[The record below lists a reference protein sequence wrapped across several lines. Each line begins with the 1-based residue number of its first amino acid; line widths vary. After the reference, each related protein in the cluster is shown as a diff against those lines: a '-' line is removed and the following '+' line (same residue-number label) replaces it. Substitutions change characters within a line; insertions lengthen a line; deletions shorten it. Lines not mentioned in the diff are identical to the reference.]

1 MLLYSILNIPDF
13 PQESPAAI
21 HLHIFLEKLESIA
34 LVGQVVIV
42 LLDFGFQGLTNLLQ
56 YFRGDFPVFLLDHR
70 FICVDP
76 ANLTGIPRARKA
88 AGVHGDPAVIVQ
100 VKRKN
105 HHAIH
110 LFYQRKQFA
119 GGEGRKAIIQKPVRD
134 FIFQRGRIAGGH
146 IPIVF

>member
-1 MLLYSILNIPDF
+1 M
-13 PQESPAAI
+13 
-21 HLHIFLEKLESIA
+21 
-34 LVGQVVIV
+34 
-42 LLDFGFQGLTNLLQ
+42 
-56 YFRGDFPVFLLDHR
+56 FLLDHR
-70 FICVDP
+70 FIRVDP

-88 AGVHGDPAVIVQ
+88 AGIHGDSAVIVQ

-146 IPIVF
+146 IPIAV